1 MYNRLDDKVPD
12 FLLSS
17 AYRLCRHLILQ
28 GFVFLI
34 SLNIFWDA
42 ENEMIIGRV
51 GVWFVYFLLLD
62 AIVYFNSYVLFP
74 RLLLKDKILR
84 YTLSVA
90 ALILISVFGI
100 GLLQSVALPAG
111 EDSGETGVSE
121 MLMGITSSALTLGFF
136 IAGISTLL
144 FFKHRME
151 QRRRIEELKS
161 ATLQSE
167 LKYLKSQINPHFLF
181 NMLNSAN
188 IMLHEDAGVASHIL
202 MKLNDLL
209 RYQINDSVKDKVRL
223 DEDVAFLNDFLEL
236 EKTRRDRFDYTL
248 TKTGDVASVHVPPLL
263 FIPFVENAVK
273 HSLDSENGS
282 FVHIQFEVQ
291 DNQLLFACQNSKPVN
306 PVKKSEGGLGL
317 SNIKRRLDLLFG
329 DGHSLELQDEETC
342 YTVNLQ
348 IKI

>member
-1 MYNRLDDKVPD
+1 MYNKLDDKVPD
-12 FLLSS
+12 FLLSPG
-17 AYRLCRHLILQ
+17 YRLCRHLILQ

-90 ALILISVFGI
+90 ALILVSVFGI

-144 FFKHRME
+144 FFKRRME
-151 QRRRIEELKS
+151 QSRRIEELKS

-188 IMLHEDAGVASHIL
+188 IMLHEDTGVASHIL

-209 RYQINDSVKDKVRL
+209 RYQINDSVKDRVRL
-223 DEDVAFLNDFLEL
+223 GEDVAFLNDFLEL

-248 TKTGDVASVHVPPLL
+248 TETVAAASVQIPPLL

-273 HSLDSENGS
+273 HSLDSENS
-282 FVHIQFEVQ
+282 SYVHIKFEIQ
-291 DNQLLFACQNSKPVN
+291 GNQLLFACQNSKPAN

>member
-1 MYNRLDDKVPD
+1 
-12 FLLSS
+12 
-17 AYRLCRHLILQ
+17 LQ

-42 ENEMIIGRV
+42 EDEMIGGRM
-51 GVWFVYFLLLD
+51 GVWCAYFLLLD
-62 AIVYFNSYVLFP
+62 AIVYFNSYVLFS
-74 RLLLKDKILR
+74 RLLLKDRILL
-84 YTLSVA
+84 YALSVA
-90 ALILISVFGI
+90 TLILFSVFGI
-100 GLLQSVALPAG
+100 GLLQSIALPAG
-111 EDSGETGVSE
+111 EDSGETDVSE
-121 MLMGITSSALTLGFF
+121 ILMGITSSSLTLGFF

-151 QRRRIEELKS
+151 QSRRIEELKS

-188 IMLHEDAGVASHIL
+188 IMVHEDAGIASHIL
-202 MKLNDLL
+202 IKLNDLL
-209 RYQINDSVKDKVRL
+209 RYQINGSVGDRVRL
-223 DEDVAFLNDFLEL
+223 NEDIAFLNDFLEL

-273 HSLDSENGS
+273 HSSDSENSS
-282 FVHIQFEVQ
+282 FVHIEFRVCAG
-291 DNQLLFACQNSKPVN
+291 QLSFVCKNSKPAN
-306 PVKKSEGGLGL
+306 PVKKHEGGLGL
-317 SNIKRRLDLLFG
+317 NNIKRRLDLLFG
-329 DGHSLELQDEETC
+329 DDHSLELQDEETC

>member
-1 MYNRLDDKVPD
+1 
-12 FLLSS
+12 
-17 AYRLCRHLILQ
+17 LQ

-42 ENEMIIGRV
+42 EDEMVSGRM
-51 GVWFVYFLLLD
+51 GVWCAYFLLLD

-74 RLLLKDKILR
+74 RLLLKDRILL
-84 YTLSVA
+84 YALSVA
-90 ALILISVFGI
+90 TLILFSVFGI
-100 GLLQSVALPAG
+100 GLLQSVVLPAG
-111 EDSGETGVSE
+111 EDSGETDVSE
-121 MLMGITSSALTLGFF
+121 ILMGITSSSLTLGFF

-144 FFKHRME
+144 FFKRRME
-151 QRRRIEELKS
+151 QSRRIEELKS

-167 LKYLKSQINPHFLF
+167 LKYLKNQINPHFLF

-188 IMLHEDAGVASHIL
+188 IMVHEDAGIASRIL

-209 RYQINDSVKDKVRL
+209 RYQINGSAGDRVRL

-236 EKTRRDRFDYTL
+236 EKTRSDRFDYTL

-273 HSLDSENGS
+273 HSSDSEDS
-282 FVHIQFEVQ
+282 SYVHIKFEVQ
-291 DNQLLFACQNSKPVN
+291 DNQLLFTCQNSKPSN
-306 PVKKSEGGLGL
+306 PVKKSERGLGL

-329 DGHSLELQDEETC
+329 EDHSLELQDEKTC